1 MGNPKIRHAPWV
13 ADGKGRFLGN
23 VPCLQRI
30 LRSSLYCLRVCL
42 LVGLYFK
49 NHHIAEGS
57 VYAIRGD
64 RHIGK
69 MQCGCSEFAAAGNF
83 KDHAGE
89 YGGNY
94 STLQTDD
101 QGCPLSPCR
110 LNTLQADADQ
120 SMHCTPSYSSLFVR
134 MQGGKKAEVQGQG
147 SGMTGAKGKGGEKGK
162 VKNESC
168 KIFLEEDEKS
178 YKD

>member
-1 MGNPKIRHAPWV
+1 M
-13 ADGKGRFLGN
+13 
-23 VPCLQRI
+23 
-30 LRSSLYCLRVCL
+30 
-42 LVGLYFK
+42 
-49 NHHIAEGS
+49 
-57 VYAIRGD
+57 YAIHGD

-69 MQCGCSEFAAAGNF
+69 MQCGCSELAAAGNF

-110 LNTLQADADQ
+110 LNTLQAGADQ
-120 SMHCTPSYSSLFVR
+120 SIHCTPSYSYSSLFAR

-147 SGMTGAKGKGGEKGK
+147 SGMTGAKGKGGSCNICLEKDK
-162 VKNESC
+162 TAINIETTKARN
-168 KIFLEEDEKS
+168 KAK
-178 YKD
+178 